1 MTNKTVFTNKLDGM
15 KEQMITEKGV
25 QNVTYYEKKFCSQ
38 ASTLADRLDTM
49 VRTLATEL
57 ANAKWERMASDTNA
71 EYDKWNNEWNSL
83 YKTATMLDL
92 NREVKPAMDEYYEE
106 LVKLWGNPTNKIR

>member
-25 QNVTYYEKKFCSQ
+25 QKVTYYEKKFCSE
-38 ASTLADRLDTM
+38 AYTLADRLDTM
-49 VRTLATEL
+49 VRTLATLL
-57 ANAKWERMASDTNA
+57 ANAKWERLASETN
-71 EYDKWNNEWNSL
+71 EEYNKYDKEWNDL

-92 NREVKPAMDEYYEE
+92 NRQVKPAMDEYYEE
-106 LVKLWGNPTNKIR
+106 LVKTWGNPQMKLK

>member
-38 ASTLADRLDTM
+38 SYTLADRLDTM
-49 VRTLATEL
+49 VRTLAKEL
-57 ANAKWERMASDTNA
+57 ANAKWERMAADTNA
-71 EYDKWNNEWNSL
+71 EYNEWDKEWNSL
-83 YKTATMLDL
+83 YKTATLLDL

-106 LVKLWGNPTNKIR
+106 LVELWGNPTNK